1 MSVGKTDNSITVK
14 MPDDIKYAKGGTK
27 PHPVITHTNNGIVR
41 TLREDVDYTL
51 KYSSNTSVNGKNKP
65 TLKIMG
71 IGNYCGT
78 ITEQYEIAAQEIG
91 NLEIMVVDKA
101 YNSKK
106 KGTYY
111 YSAPK
116 VYDLDG
122 KQLKQGTDYTVQY
135 LNASTGQE
143 IGKNDTPANGAE
155 LCVTISGKGNYTGTL
170 NASYFVRDA
179 KNVKDISKIKN
190 DKIENQQY
198 TGSKINPTPK
208 LYTMTGKTKV
218 YLTENMD
225 YEIIGCYNNIK
236 KGTATILIKGIHD
249 YSGVKSITFKI
260 AAADNHLIWSG
271 AF

>member
-1 MSVGKTDNSITVK
+1 M
-14 MPDDIKYAKGGTK
+14 
-27 PHPVITHTNNGIVR
+27 
-41 TLREDVDYTL
+41 REDVDYTL
-51 KYSSNTSVNGKNKP
+51 KYSNNTSVNGKNKP
-65 TLKIMG
+65 TLRITG

-78 ITEQYEIAAQEIG
+78 ITEQYEIAVQEI
-91 NLEIMVVDKA
+91 NKLEITVVDKA

-135 LNASTGQE
+135 LNATTDQE
-143 IGKNDTPANGAE
+143 IGKNDTLANGAE
-155 LCVTISGKGNYTGTL
+155 VRVTVSGKGNYTGTL
-170 NASYFVRDA
+170 SASYYVRDA
-179 KNVKDISKIKN
+179 KDVKDIGKTKN

-208 LYTMTGKTKV
+208 LYRVTGKTKS
-218 YLTENMD
+218 YLTEDED
-225 YEIIGCYNNIK
+225 YEIIGYYNNIK
-236 KGTATILIKGIHD
+236 KGTATILIKGIND
-249 YSGVKSITFKI
+249 YSGVKSVSFKI
-260 AAADNHLIWSG
+260 AAAEYNLIWSG